1 ILKCN
6 NKPRCPGSAP
16 RYSLWLTQLGGVRL
30 RSAALRMLKVTLR
43 SPRASWSG
51 SEPLPSDRNDFYS
64 SVDTRVERSLLGE
77 VQNDVEIVCRVAGL
91 GRRKRGA
98 GGILG
103 EGFDQ
108 GHDRDPPFPVWA
120 SSLA

>member
-1 ILKCN
+1 MLQPQDLCTIQGEQSRQTKLD
-6 NKPRCPGSAP
+6 SVA
-16 RYSLWLTQLGGVRL
+16 YSQVTKGVLER
-30 RSAALRMLKVTLR
+30 
-43 SPRASWSG
+43 P
-51 SEPLPSDRNDFYS
+51 EPLPSDRNDFYS

-103 EGFDQ
+103 EGFDL

-120 SSLA
+120 AAKLSWAF